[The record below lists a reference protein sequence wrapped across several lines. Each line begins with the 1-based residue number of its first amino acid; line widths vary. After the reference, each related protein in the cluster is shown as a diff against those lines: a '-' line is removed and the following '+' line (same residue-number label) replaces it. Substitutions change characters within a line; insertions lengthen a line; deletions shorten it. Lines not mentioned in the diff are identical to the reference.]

1 MRVFITGATSGIGE
15 AFARHYGQAGATLG
29 LLARR
34 QEMLEQLA
42 AELRSTGVNVGVY
55 RADVSDTGAVQR
67 AIDDFVGLAGGAD
80 LVIANAGVALRDS
93 LLTGNATSVANLM
106 RINVIGAT
114 NTIVPFIPIMAR
126 QKTGTLVAVSSAA
139 GHRGLPGRAAYSAS
153 KAALITF
160 MDALRMTLH
169 GSGVHAMT
177 LCPGFIRTP
186 MTEGAGNKLP
196 FLLELPD
203 AVRLMTDAI
212 ARREYTYTLPW
223 QMNVLKHVL
232 IRSPEWLFR
241 RFAPTPA
248 RGEREGLARES

>member
-1 MRVFITGATSGIGE
+1 MRVFITGASSGIGE
-15 AFARHYGQAGATLG
+15 AFAQHYGQAGTTIG

-34 QEMLEQLA
+34 HEVLEQLA
-42 AELRSTGVNVGVY
+42 EQLRQRGARVGVY
-55 RADVSDTGAVQR
+55 GADVTDTAAVQR

-80 LVIANAGVALRDS
+80 LVIANAGVAFRGS
-93 LLTGNATSVANLM
+93 LLAGDAESVAELM
-106 RINVIGAT
+106 KINVIGAT

-139 GHRGLPGRAAYSAS
+139 GHRGLPGRAPYSAS

-160 MDALRMTLH
+160 MDALRMSIH

-186 MTEGAGNKLP
+186 MTEGLTDKLP

-203 AVRLMTDAI
+203 AVRLMTEAI
-212 ARREYTYTLPW
+212 ARRENTYTLPW
-223 QMNVLKHVL
+223 QMNLLRHL
-232 IRSPEWLFR
+232 MIRSPEWLFR
-241 RFAPTPA
+241 RLAPNPT
-248 RGEREGLARES
+248 RSQ